1 MHKSPKLPWKH
12 ATLQNLFC
20 YSQQQIQ
27 YQQWVKTG
35 VRWMSEQKKWKGWEL
50 SKLRQNQHSQQRIFL
65 LSSNSQ
71 HNHWKQKLLSGNW
84 ALRTK
89 DSSTTNRRKP
99 GVSKRVP
106 KRGEMVLCLWTPGEY
121 PDQNQIAEV
130 LGVPSN
136 EYTWGRLK
144 RAQEAKKD

>member
-27 YQQWVKTG
+27 YQQWVKIG
-35 VRWMSEQKKWKGWEL
+35 VRWMSKQKKWKGWEL
-50 SKLRQNQHSQQRIFL
+50 SKLRQNQHSQQRIFA

-84 ALRTK
+84 ALRTPPRPIGE
-89 DSSTTNRRKP
+89 SLESQ
-99 GVSKRVP
+99 KRVE
-106 KRGEMVLCLWTPGEY
+106 RGERWYYVFEHQGNILIKTKLLKYSVCRVMSIPG
-121 PDQNQIAEV
+121 A
-130 LGVPSN
+130 
-136 EYTWGRLK
+136 
-144 RAQEAKKD
+144 A